1 MDVIGVIDVMALQT
15 LWRYWCYRRYGV
27 IGVMDVI
34 GVIDVKALLMLWTLF
49 LPQWRRYLPGALS

>member
-27 IGVMDVI
+27 IGV
-34 GVIDVKALLMLWTLF
+34 IDVMALLVLWTL
-49 LPQWRRYLPGALS
+49 LVL